1 MREFDVVVA
10 VQTELTACG
19 LGRPG
24 HIYTALYS
32 ICCIEGRGHVATAF
46 SIATETCR
54 TCATVTRRARIRYV
68 DSTLRLFNSLPAT
81 VLKPGFI
88 ESRLQLILC
97 MQLRVVHVCPSR
109 RPDTVKTPTCCVT
122 ADRQSRLA
130 QHVHHSMKRTAQ
142 HWCGPHDVQAYAGA
156 DHRQQR
162 ECLLALEHSALRA
175 PCLCLIHC
183 HNVPLLQWAFEVQ
196 IDLDF
201 DGNHCCNGQH

>member
-81 VLKPGFI
+81 VLKPGFYRI
-88 ESRLQLILC
+88 ATSADPVHAAQSGAC
-97 MQLRVVHVCPSR
+97 MPVE
-109 RPDTVKTPTCCVT
+109 TP
-122 ADRQSRLA
+122 
-130 QHVHHSMKRTAQ
+130 
-142 HWCGPHDVQAYAGA
+142 
-156 DHRQQR
+156 
-162 ECLLALEHSALRA
+162 
-175 PCLCLIHC
+175 
-183 HNVPLLQWAFEVQ
+183 
-196 IDLDF
+196 
-201 DGNHCCNGQH
+201 